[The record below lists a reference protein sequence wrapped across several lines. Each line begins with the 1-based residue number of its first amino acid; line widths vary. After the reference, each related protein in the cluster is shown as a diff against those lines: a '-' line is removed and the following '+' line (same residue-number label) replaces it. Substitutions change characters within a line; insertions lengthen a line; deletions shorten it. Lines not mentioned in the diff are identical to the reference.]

1 MHPCRS
7 AKSGPNRSA
16 AVAVLLGL
24 AVAMLG
30 LGLAGDALAI
40 DQPDQPRRAVRAAPK
55 GGVPKIAVPKTAV
68 PKIAAPKIAVPKIAA
83 PNTTTANTSAPNT
96 ATPSAS
102 APKPA
107 SAVASTGTVKP
118 IAPNNPAALNRPAAL
133 SKTNGNAAAL
143 NRPAALSKGNG
154 NAAPPNRPAALASP
168 GQHRDNLR
176 AALRTPAEHRRF
188 ELAHRQALFEQRAR
202 LPFRPFPGERGFTG
216 VPPAG
221 ETRYLSNEMVFH
233 VGANVSREAVDNVAR
248 RLGLSTAGSQAS
260 ALTGGTIYRFNV
272 SGGRQMADV
281 VRALEA
287 ERIGI
292 AQPNYVYRTIQST
305 TKDVPGDTTG
315 NTTMETATD
324 KDAAS
329 DTNLAARSKAP
340 DPSQY
345 VVDKLRLGD
354 VHRVATGSNVLVA
367 VIDSEIELT
376 HPDLVGAIVERF
388 DAVGRADKP
397 HAHGT
402 GMAGA
407 IAARRKLMGI
417 APEARILAIHAFS
430 PDSGESPQ
438 ATTQHI
444 LAGMEYAIKKGARVI
459 NMSFAGPYDPMLQ
472 MAMKKARDQG
482 VVLIAAAGNAGPKS
496 PPLYPAADPNVIA
509 VTATDV
515 NDKLFDH
522 ANRGPQ
528 VAIAAPGVDIL
539 EPAPNAGYQLTTG
552 TSVAAAH
559 VSGVAAL
566 LIERNP
572 SIDVATVHEILT
584 SSAKTLGPN
593 GRDDQFGWGLV
604 DPAQALADLDAKIKR
619 ERIAAPAAAPALTP
633 AAARLPVGRAGP
645 ISAR

>member
-1 MHPCRS
+1 
-7 AKSGPNRSA
+7 
-16 AVAVLLGL
+16 
-24 AVAMLG
+24 MLG

-55 GGVPKIAVPKTAV
+55 GGVPKIALPKTAVSKIAVPKTAV
-68 PKIAAPKIAVPKIAA
+68 PKTAA
-83 PNTTTANTSAPNT
+83 PNTATANTSAPNT

-292 AQPNYVYRTIQST
+292 AQPNYVFRLIQST
-305 TKDVPGDTTG
+305 AKDAPGDTTG
-315 NTTMETATD
+315 NTTMDT
-324 KDAAS
+324 AS
-329 DTNLAARSKAP
+329 DKGASSDTPSDTTNDTTSDTTNDTTLAARSKAP

-584 SSAKTLGPN
+584 SSAKTLAPGSLGRN

>member
-1 MHPCRS
+1 
-7 AKSGPNRSA
+7 
-16 AVAVLLGL
+16 
-24 AVAMLG
+24 MLG

-68 PKIAAPKIAVPKIAA
+68 PKIAAPKIAA
-83 PNTTTANTSAPNT
+83 PNTATANTSAPNT

-102 APKPA
+102 KPA

-118 IAPNNPAALNRPAAL
+118 IAPNNP
-133 SKTNGNAAAL
+133 AAL

-292 AQPNYVYRTIQST
+292 AQPNYVFRLIQST
-305 TKDVPGDTTG
+305 AKDAPGDTTG
-315 NTTMETATD
+315 NTTMDT
-324 KDAAS
+324 AS
-329 DTNLAARSKAP
+329 DKGASSDTTSDTTNDTTNDTTLAARSKAP

-584 SSAKTLGPN
+584 SSAKTLAPGSLGRN

>member
-1 MHPCRS
+1 
-7 AKSGPNRSA
+7 
-16 AVAVLLGL
+16 
-24 AVAMLG
+24 
-30 LGLAGDALAI
+30 
-40 DQPDQPRRAVRAAPK
+40 
-55 GGVPKIAVPKTAV
+55 
-68 PKIAAPKIAVPKIAA
+68 
-83 PNTTTANTSAPNT
+83 
-96 ATPSAS
+96 
-102 APKPA
+102 
-107 SAVASTGTVKP
+107 VKP

-292 AQPNYVYRTIQST
+292 AQPNYVFRLIQST
-305 TKDVPGDTTG
+305 AKDAPGDTTG
-315 NTTMETATD
+315 NTTMDT
-324 KDAAS
+324 AS
-329 DTNLAARSKAP
+329 DKGASSDTPSDTTNDTTSDTTNDTTLAARSKAP

-584 SSAKTLGPN
+584 SSAKTLAPSSLGRN